1 MSTPRARSGPAGA
14 TGRPVPRE
22 AAFFDLD
29 KTVIAK
35 AAMSALRRP
44 LYAEGLLNKRSIAR
58 AVFTHLVYLHL
69 GASDQRLT
77 RIRDSLLRLTKGWR
91 REQVLAIV
99 EETIEEAVE
108 PIIYQEAL
116 DLIEEHRD
124 AGRLVVI
131 VSASPEEIVQP
142 LGRHLGVDATIA
154 SRAEVDGEGRYTGA
168 MAFYAYGPYK
178 AQAMREI
185 AESAGIDLAA
195 SYAYSDSYTDVP
207 MLEAVG
213 HPVAVNPDRVL
224 ARLARDRS
232 WEVCHF
238 VRPVRLRD
246 QVREHMR
253 DRREGLATRVALSIV
268 ALGATALGLWLGR
281 THGSAGIRLAARL
294 LGLDAPGPDATN

>member
-1 MSTPRARSGPAGA
+1 LVGSVGSAGQ
-14 TGRPVPRE
+14 PISRE

-69 GASDQRLT
+69 GASDQRLM
-77 RIRDSLLRLTKGWR
+77 RVRDSLLRLTKGWR

-116 DLIEEHRD
+116 DLIEGHRA

-142 LGRHLGVDATIA
+142 LGRYLGVDTTIA
-154 SRAEVDGEGRYTGA
+154 SRAAIDAEGRYTGA

-178 AQAMREI
+178 AQAMQEI
-185 AESAGIDLAA
+185 AERTGIDLAA

-232 WEVCHF
+232 WEVRHF
-238 VRPVRLRD
+238 IRPVRLRD
-246 QVREHMR
+246 QVRERMR
-253 DRREGLATRVALSIV
+253 DRREGFASRIALSLV
-268 ALGATALGLWLGR
+268 AVVATALGLWLGR

-294 LGLDAPGPDATN
+294 LGLDTPGADGSR